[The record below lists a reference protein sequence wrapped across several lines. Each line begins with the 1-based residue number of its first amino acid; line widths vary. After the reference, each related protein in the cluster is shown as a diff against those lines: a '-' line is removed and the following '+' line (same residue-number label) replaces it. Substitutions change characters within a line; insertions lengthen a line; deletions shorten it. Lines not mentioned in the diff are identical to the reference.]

1 MAFAIKDRVQET
13 TTTIGTG
20 TITLA
25 GAVAGFQS
33 FAAIGD
39 GNTTYYCIAHTTADE
54 WEVGIGTYSSSGSTL
69 TRSTIL
75 SSSSAGSVVNF
86 TSGTKNVFCTY
97 PASRSVIE
105 DSVGV
110 VTMPGWATLPAG
122 TTSFAPLTFQSG
134 SNLTTA
140 AVGSV
145 EYDGKVFY
153 ATPQSTQR
161 GIISGMQFFRLN
173 SSLAGADVSTAQ
185 NVFGVGVTLSSSTV
199 YYFDGVYALSKTAGT
214 TSHTTGIGFGGTAT
228 VNNIA
233 YWAQAGSI
241 NTTAFVQTTQAA
253 SFQYFVQ
260 TTSNTVLNGAQ
271 AAATTIRQYRVSGSV
286 SVDAG
291 GTFIPQYTLSAA
303 PGGAYTTAAGS
314 YFLIYP
320 IGAAG
325 SNTSVGTW
333 A

>member
-1 MAFAIKDRVQET
+1 MAFVIKDRVQET
-13 TTTIGTG
+13 TTTAGTG

-39 GNTTYYCIAHTTADE
+39 GNTTYYCIAHTTAAE
-54 WEVGIGTYSSSGSTL
+54 WEVGIGTYSSSGGTL

-75 SSSSAGSVVNF
+75 SSSSAGSVVSF

-105 DSVGV
+105 DDVGK

-140 AVGSV
+140 TAGSM
-145 EYDGKVFY
+145 EYDGIAPYF
-153 ATPQSTQR
+153 TPQSTQR
-161 GIISGMQFFRLN
+161 GVVLGAQFYRLN
-173 SSLAGADVSTAQ
+173 STVPGANATGAQ
-185 NVFGVGVTLSSSTV
+185 NTFNVGVTLSSSTV
-199 YYFDGVYALSKTAGT
+199 YVFDAVFAMSKTAGT
-214 TSHTTGIGFGGTAT
+214 TTHTVSSLFGGTAT
-228 VNNIA
+228 INNIF
-233 YWAQAGSI
+233 YRVTAGEANGALGTQIAATSD
-241 NTTAFVQTTQAA
+241 NATNVATATVM
-253 SFQYFVQ
+253 
-260 TTSNTVLNGAQ
+260 SNTIGV
-271 AAATTIRQYRVSGSV
+271 AAKSLYVTIRGTV
-286 SVDAG
+286 SVNVG
-291 GTFIPQYTLSAA
+291 GTFIPQYSLSAA
-303 PGGAYTTAAGS
+303 PGGAYTVALGGFF
-314 YFLIYP
+314 YIYP
-320 IGAAG
+320 IGASG